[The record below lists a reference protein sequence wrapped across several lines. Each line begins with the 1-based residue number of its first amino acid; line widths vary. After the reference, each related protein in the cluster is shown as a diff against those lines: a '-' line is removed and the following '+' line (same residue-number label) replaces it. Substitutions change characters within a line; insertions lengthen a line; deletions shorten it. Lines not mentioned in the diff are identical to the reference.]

1 MHVYVFS
8 LYYSSILMYSFAP
21 TTKHA
26 PMQFLLVISIL
37 PSTLIYIYTVS
48 IIDFAFS
55 ALNR

>member
-37 PSTLIYIYTVS
+37 PSTLIYIY
-48 IIDFAFS
+48 IQFP
-55 ALNR
+55 